1 MLVSQC
7 RLVDLQE
14 FIQLGHLSLANL
26 PLLEPTERFS
36 MLNTVDSDSNVII
49 ILIQKMPIHL
59 ININNMMHLFLFC
72 QTVSVP
78 CPWIIQTN

>member
-1 MLVSQC
+1 MLLLLLLFICIFAADLFLLPASVMLVSQC
-7 RLVDLQE
+7 RLIDLQQ

-49 ILIQKMPIHL
+49 ILI
-59 ININNMMHLFLFC
+59 
-72 QTVSVP
+72 
-78 CPWIIQTN
+78 